1 MRPLLSVGTLPTR
14 VPVGLHCR
22 LLLNF
27 LRFANLSRL
36 IATSPVTTSGSDRVT
51 EPCPEASLSRV
62 YTRLDSSDS
71 PSNWTLKMIPF

>member
-1 MRPLLSVGTLPTR
+1 MITTVRRDPCYRGC
-14 VPVGLHCR
+14 VGLHCR

-36 IATSPVTTSGSDRVT
+36 IAASPDTTTGFRPGDRTV
-51 EPCPEASLSRV
+51 PEASLSRV
-62 YTRLDSSDS
+62 STRLDSSDL